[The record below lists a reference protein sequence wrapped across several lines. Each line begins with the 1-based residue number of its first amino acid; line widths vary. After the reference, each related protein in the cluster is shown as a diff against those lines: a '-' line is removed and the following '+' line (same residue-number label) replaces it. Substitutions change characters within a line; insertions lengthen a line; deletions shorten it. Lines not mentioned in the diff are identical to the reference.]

1 MRGPSITTAGV
12 RATPRLA
19 KAGRPWAA
27 EVMSLTRQEL
37 VEYCDAL
44 MNPDAAVDVLLT
56 CCLERW
62 KRIPREIAEEV

>member
-1 MRGPSITTAGV
+1 
-12 RATPRLA
+12 
-19 KAGRPWAA
+19 
-27 EVMSLTRQEL
+27 MSLTRQEL

>member
-1 MRGPSITTAGV
+1 MVKRVLGSLTVDSDTTDLLSA
-12 RATPRLA
+12 
-19 KAGRPWAA
+19 WAA